1 VLVTSAEYLSIKRL
15 LSKIQATE
23 VSIEARTNA
32 SPSQFRWEP
41 GQPMINKT
49 PSVETI
55 TMPQWRA
62 LSLSSLNRAAAS
74 DKRGGRAP
82 TMSEALA
89 TLVSASP
96 PNCSKKVT
104 GTVRN
109 PVRRKSGRSRRR
121 GQTPRANTM
130 GRRARDARAKR

>member
-1 VLVTSAEYLSIKRL
+1 
-15 LSKIQATE
+15 
-23 VSIEARTNA
+23 
-32 SPSQFRWEP
+32 
-41 GQPMINKT
+41 MINKT

-55 TMPQWRA
+55 TMPQLRA
-62 LSLSSLNRAAAS
+62 LSLSWLNRAAAN

-109 PVRRKSGRSRRR
+109 PKSQRRQGKTIEHDLRDGQHGQSELAKQKGRA
-121 GQTPRANTM
+121 P
-130 GRRARDARAKR
+130 DAACDDQSN